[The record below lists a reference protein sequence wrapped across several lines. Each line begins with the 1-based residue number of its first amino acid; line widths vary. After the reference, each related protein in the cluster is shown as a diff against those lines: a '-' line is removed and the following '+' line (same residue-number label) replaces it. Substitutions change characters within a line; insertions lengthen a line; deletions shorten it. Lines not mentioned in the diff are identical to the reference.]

1 MITNQQEKHYI
12 YLYPNGKD
20 LFGVL
25 NEMIGYDYEPAPLND
40 VIKQKWCEENDN
52 GIIFVLKEGSYL
64 YDNGKFTPHYE

>member
-25 NEMIGYDYEPAPLND
+25 HEMIDHNYELASLSD
-40 VIKQKWCEENDN
+40 LIKQKWCEENDN
-52 GIIFVLKEGSYL
+52 GIIFALKEGNYL
-64 YDNGKFTPHYE
+64 YENDNFIPLYE